1 MAEPQLRFRN
11 YVPRDAAL
19 SQLVVPATLPPSIG
33 GGGEAAPAPLPA
45 PDAPILL
52 VPKRANWDLKRD
64 IAPKLESLERMTQRA
79 IAELVQSKVEA
90 AAASAA
96 AGGGGGSDGAS
107 SSSGSSSSSS
117 SSSSGRDG
125 GGGGGGAAGG
135 SSGPGA
141 APAERLDDVYE
152 GPIDTALLSA
162 KVASHEAGG
171 Q

>member
-1 MAEPQLRFRN
+1 MSEEPVLRFRN

-19 SQLVVPATLPPSIG
+19 AQHVVAPVLP
-33 GGGEAAPAPLPA
+33 AAPAAASGDAAPLPE
-45 PDAPILL
+45 PDAPVLL

-79 IAELVQSKVEA
+79 IAELVQSKVA

-96 AGGGGGSDGAS
+96 EGGGGSGS
-107 SSSGSSSSSS
+107 GSGSGSSSSGGGGSS
-117 SSSSGRDG
+117 SSAASSA
-125 GGGGGGAAGG
+125 GGAAGG
-135 SSGPGA
+135 AQQPQGES
-141 APAERLDDVYE
+141 LDDVYA

-162 KVASHEAGG
+162 RVAALEAGEG

>member
-1 MAEPQLRFRN
+1 MSEEPVLRFRN

-19 SQLVVPATLPPSIG
+19 AQHVVAPVLP
-33 GGGEAAPAPLPA
+33 AAPAAASGDAAPLPE
-45 PDAPILL
+45 PDAPVLL

-79 IAELVQSKVEA
+79 IAELVQSKVA

-96 AGGGGGSDGAS
+96 ECGGGSGS
-107 SSSGSSSSSS
+107 GSGSSSSGGGGSS
-117 SSSSGRDG
+117 SSAASSA
-125 GGGGGGAAGG
+125 GGAAGG
-135 SSGPGA
+135 AQQPQGES
-141 APAERLDDVYE
+141 LDDVYA

-162 KVASHEAGG
+162 RVAALEAGEG

>member
-1 MAEPQLRFRN
+1 MSEEPVLRFRN

-19 SQLVVPATLPPSIG
+19 AQHVVAPVLP
-33 GGGEAAPAPLPA
+33 AAPAAAAAGGDAAPLPE
-45 PDAPILL
+45 PDAPVLL

-79 IAELVQSKVEA
+79 IAELVQSKVA

-96 AGGGGGSDGAS
+96 ASGGGGGAS
-107 SSSGSSSSSS
+107 SSSGSSSGSGSSS
-117 SSSSGRDG
+117 SSADG
-125 GGGGGGAAGG
+125 SAGGAAGG
-135 SSGPGA
+135 AQQPQGES
-141 APAERLDDVYE
+141 LDDVYA

-162 KVASHEAGG
+162 RVAALEAGEG

>member
-1 MAEPQLRFRN
+1 MSAAPSEPVLRFRN
-11 YVPRDAAL
+11 YAPRDAAL
-19 SQLVVPATLPPSIG
+19 AQH
-33 GGGEAAPAPLPA
+33 AAPPPPLPTALA
-45 PDAPILL
+45 PTAPGADPALPSPGAPVLL

-64 IAPKLESLERMTQRA
+64 LAPKLEALERMTQRA
-79 IAELVQSKVEA
+79 IAELVQSRVA
-90 AAASAA
+90 AAAAPAGAA
-96 AGGGGGSDGAS
+96 AGS
-107 SSSGSSSSSS
+107 SSSSSS